1 MAGLYTSFS
10 TSQYYDD
17 VSDTKKTDIK
27 NVQNDTNSNVYKKP
41 HQETQAYGLT
51 SQKRKSLYEEAVK
64 VATASEKYTGPDF
77 RQIYRVGQA
86 VAILGP
92 NGNYRTKKGSIAE
105 IVSNNLMYVWMEDT
119 YKDVNNQWQV
129 DFVTDKDHIIKL

>member
-17 VSDTKKTDIK
+17 VSDTKKADIK

-92 NGNYRTKKGSIAE
+92 NGNYRTRKG
-105 IVSNNLMYVWMEDT
+105 IVTGKQIGRAHV
-119 YKDVNNQWQV
+119 
-129 DFVTDKDHIIKL
+129 